1 MHPIQRKTKFKII
14 VPAVVPAVVPLQKKS
29 VEVQASDGP
38 LHQFH
43 DGSTL
48 RTMDAEA
55 LSNIPIWCGQRT
67 LDTIH
72 RARIQR
78 ESQTNL
84 FALDG
89 SLFHIV
95 IYPSEEDGVD
105 QKYIIDG
112 QHRASV
118 LKEFFETNK
127 LTFTVLVKEKYC
139 KNHQEAVDYFKIL
152 NTTKAIEWKEDP
164 KLIATRYLN
173 AILAEFP
180 DTMFRPVKTKRPR
193 IQVEK
198 LLAVMIHRRFGHGMM
213 LTPEDFAGRVV
224 EWNERRIESILYQQD
239 RTPLEM
245 EALKLNFALGLD
257 EQFGWLDIAY

>member
-1 MHPIQRKTKFKII
+1 MHPTQRKTKFKI
-14 VPAVVPAVVPLQKKS
+14 VVPAAVPLQKKS
-29 VEVQASDGP
+29 VEVQTLDGP

-48 RTMDAEA
+48 RTMDARA
-55 LSNIPIWCGQRT
+55 LSALQIWYGQRT
-67 LDTIH
+67 LDTMH
-72 RARIQR
+72 RARIQK
-78 ESQTNL
+78 ESQANL
-84 FALDG
+84 LALDG
-89 SLFHIV
+89 SLFHVV
-95 IYPSEEDGVD
+95 IYPSEEDGLD

-118 LKEFFETNK
+118 LKEFFETNNM
-127 LTFTVLVKEKYC
+127 TFTVLVKEKYC
-139 KNHQEAVDYFKIL
+139 KNHDEAVEYFKIL

-173 AILAEFP
+173 AILKEFP

-193 IQVEK
+193 IQIEK
-198 LLAVMIHRRFGHGMM
+198 LLTVMIHRRFGHGIT
-213 LTPEDFAGRVV
+213 LTPEEFAGRVV

-257 EQFGWLDIAY
+257 EQFGWLDSAY